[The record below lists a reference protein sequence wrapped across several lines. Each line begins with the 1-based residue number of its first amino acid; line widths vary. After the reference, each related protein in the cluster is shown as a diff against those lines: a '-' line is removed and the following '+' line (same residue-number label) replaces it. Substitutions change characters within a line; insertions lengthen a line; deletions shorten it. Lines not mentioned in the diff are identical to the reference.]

1 MPIVKNLHNR
11 PQMATQVCDLLGMN
25 VDGFLQM
32 TEIHV
37 HILPYL
43 VLARKRDIIMRIARA
58 SDSSEGKKSL
68 FDLCKTRKNM
78 AAILALLLIQ
88 PSSDH
93 EKMIISVLSELT
105 EQFKGL
111 KLGALLRSEPILLAC
126 ELLKGFGDASEA
138 EESRVIYLVYSIL
151 DCLLIRYHS
160 IIARLSFLRRPPP
173 E

>member
-1 MPIVKNLHNR
+1 MTPAALFRPFWRTLSVPVVKNLHNR
-11 PQMATQVCDLLGMN
+11 PQMATQLCDLLGMN

-43 VLARKRDIIMRIARA
+43 VLTRKKDVIMRIARA
-58 SDSSEGKKSL
+58 SDSSEGNKSL
-68 FDLCKTRKNM
+68 FDLCKTRKNI

-88 PSSDH
+88 PSSDP

-105 EQFKGL
+105 ERFQGL

-126 ELLKGFGDASEA
+126 ELLKGLGDASEA
-138 EESRVIYLVYSIL
+138 EESRVSQL
-151 DCLLIRYHS
+151 HEN
-160 IIARLSFLRRPPP
+160 FRPLAD
-173 E
+173 